1 MIMKQDDDNLHYQ
14 QDGLIDPDPYSII
27 LGVTAFLGSVAFIAT
42 YIELQRDK
50 QRRAFE
56 KYERDRQLKIA
67 FEVRDLLL
75 AVEVDILQIET
86 SLKKLEMLLE
96 QGVSELHNNHYS
108 KYELRFGTM
117 KPMFIRPGFDKFD
130 EDLIEVNKLVGKS
143 FENISKITQKLYQV
157 DVSFGE
163 YLYKKLIELQ
173 NFLNE
178 FIRTSYNY
186 EKGFERLYKIV
197 DLTQE
202 ITRDLRL
209 TVAKSQY

>member
-1 MIMKQDDDNLHYQ
+1 MNQYEKNPPFQE
-14 QDGLIDPDPYSII
+14 DGLIDPDPFSII
-27 LGVTAFLGSVAFIAT
+27 LGVTAFLGSVASIVT

-50 QRRAFE
+50 QRRTFE

-96 QGVSELHNNHYS
+96 QGVSELHSNHYS
-108 KYELRFGTM
+108 KYEMRFGTM
-117 KPMFIRPGFDKFD
+117 KPMFTRPGFDKFD
-130 EDLIEVNKLVGKS
+130 EVLIEVNKLVGKS
-143 FENISKITQKLYQV
+143 FESISKITQKLYQV
-157 DVSFGE
+157 DVSFSD

-197 DLTQE
+197 DITQE